1 MSRFVSRVS
10 DDTDCPRRSF
20 PLVTAILAL
29 VAAMNVTS
37 AAAMLLAL

>member
-10 DDTDCPRRSF
+10 DRYLSPRRPF

-37 AAAMLLAL
+37 AAAMLLSL

>member
-1 MSRFVSRVS
+1 MSRFVRQHSV
-10 DDTDCPRRSF
+10 DTYSPRRSF

>member
-1 MSRFVSRVS
+1 MSRSSAIR
-10 DDTDCPRRSF
+10 TPIAPGGPF

-37 AAAMLLAL
+37 AAAMLLSL

>member
-10 DDTDCPRRSF
+10 DDIDCPGRSF

-37 AAAMLLAL
+37 AAAMLLSL